1 MNTWPRAMH
10 SRSWARALAVAV
22 VASVAW
28 SAAQAPPEY
37 VWSASRSAADL
48 PEQVTP
54 GYTLFTLAS
63 DADTSDGLT
72 IFRLHEG
79 ATLAEFQAAS
89 ERIDQA
95 FMEGGDVAT
104 ALNEGLALVDVLAE
118 VSAEPG
124 ERRSVGVVLTEGR
137 YALEYAPQAEGPS
150 DRTYHEFRVEGA
162 AGAPAPMADATVHMV
177 DFAFAFP
184 PDLPAGEQT
193 WHVLNSGEQLH
204 HIVIFTLAEGATLE
218 DFLEFME
225 QMEEGGPPEPG
236 EGEPLSE
243 PADHIG
249 IMSAGQESY
258 HFLDLAPGQYVA
270 VCFLPDHLGDATG
283 QPHSMLGMMQ
293 VFRVG
298 D

>member
-1 MNTWPRAMH
+1 MNTG
-10 SRSWARALAVAV
+10 SRTMRSRPWAKALVVAV

-37 VWSASRSAADL
+37 VWSASRLAADL

-54 GYTLFTLAS
+54 GYTLFTLVS

-79 ATLAEFQAAS
+79 TTLAEFQAAS

-95 FMEGGDVAT
+95 FMEGGDVVT
-104 ALNEGLALVDVLAE
+104 ALNEGLALVDVLGE
-118 VSAEPG
+118 VDAEPG

-137 YALEYAPQAEGPS
+137 YALEFTPRTEGPS
-150 DRTYHEFRVEGA
+150 DRTYHELRVEGA
-162 AGAPAPMADATVHMV
+162 GGAPAPLADATVHMV

-184 PDLPAGEQT
+184 PNLPAGEQT
-193 WHVLNSGEQLH
+193 WHVLNSGAQLH
-204 HIVIFTLAEGATLE
+204 HIVVFTLAEGATLE
-218 DFLEFME
+218 DFVEFME
-225 QMEEGGPPEPG
+225 GMEEGGPPEPG

-243 PADHIG
+243 PVAHIG

-270 VCFLPDHLGDATG
+270 VCFLFDHLGDATG
-283 QPHSMLGMMQ
+283 QPHFMLGMMQ

-298 D
+298 E